1 MPTPLGFFI
10 YMEFTEFKQ
19 LVLEKAKNSS
29 LNKDA
34 LIRLR
39 TELFHAEVYY
49 KDIGDLYEDLKT
61 KPISNKAGV
70 IPFILGFTKELNIE
84 EPLTFT
90 QVKPGASGG
99 IDVDSD
105 FSGEG
110 RDLVIK
116 YLKGKYGDDCVT
128 PVGTTSTLQMK
139 VACKDLLRYATATVA
154 EANEFT
160 KELDDE
166 LSFEEN
172 IAKLL
177 NSDSPAKE
185 TYIKYQKVLDL
196 VPRFLGKAR
205 NIGCHAGGVVLTPKP
220 IWNYCPVE
228 LSSETIVTAFP
239 ESGSNQYLDEMGLV
253 KLDLLA
259 ISVLD
264 VIKETIELIDEKLY
278 LIEDDDGLQKIVPAS
293 YLRGR
298 IDEIQHND

>member
-1 MPTPLGFFI
+1 MDFI
-10 YMEFTEFKQ
+10 EFKK
-19 LVLEKAKNSS
+19 LVLEKAKEKN
-29 LNKDA
+29 LDKNA

-49 KDIGDLYEDLKT
+49 NDIGDLYEDLKT
-61 KPISNKAGV
+61 KPIKTKAGV
-70 IPFILGFTKELNIE
+70 IPYLLGFSELDLNI
-84 EPLTFT
+84 PVTLK

-105 FSGEG
+105 FSGVG
-110 RDLVIK
+110 RDLIIK

-139 VACKDLLRYATATVA
+139 VACKDLLRYACSTVA
-154 EANEFT
+154 EANDFT

-166 LSFEEN
+166 VSFEEN
-172 IAKLL
+172 IKRLL
-177 NSDSPAKE
+177 SSNSPAKE
-185 TYIKYQKVLDL
+185 IYIKYQRVLDL

-205 NIGCHAGGVVLTPKP
+205 NIGKHAGGVVLTPKP

-228 LSSETIVTAFP
+228 LSSDEIVTAFP
-239 ESGSNQYLDEMGLV
+239 ESGSSQYLDEIGLV

-264 VIKETIELIDEKLY
+264 VIQETVDLIDEELY
-278 LIEDDDGLQKIVPAS
+278 LIEEDGIQKIVPAS
-293 YLRGR
+293 Y
-298 IDEIQHND
+298 IDFCKNNGAEVTYEVENSD

>member
-1 MPTPLGFFI
+1 MDFA
-10 YMEFTEFKQ
+10 EFKK
-19 LVLEKAKNSS
+19 LVLEKAKEKKLDKNG
-29 LNKDA
+29 

-39 TELFHAEVYY
+39 TEIFHAEVYY
-49 KDIGDLYEDLKT
+49 QDIGDLYEDLKS
-61 KPISNKAGV
+61 KEIKNKAGV
-70 IPFILGFTKELNIE
+70 IPFLLGFTDKVELS
-84 EPLTFT
+84 EPLSFV

-110 RDLVIK
+110 RQRVIR
-116 YLKGKYGDDCVT
+116 YLKSKYGEDCVT

-139 VACKDLLRYATATVA
+139 VACKDLLRYATSTVA

-172 IAKLL
+172 IKKILSG
-177 NSDSPAKE
+177 NSSARE

-205 NIGCHAGGVVLTPKP
+205 NVGCHAGGVVLTPKP

-228 LSSETIVTAFP
+228 LSAETIVTAFP
-239 ESGSNQYLDEMGLV
+239 ESGTSQYLDEIGLV

-264 VIKETIELIDEKLY
+264 VIKETTDLINEDLY

-293 YLRGR
+293 YLR
-298 IDEIQHND
+298 DKVDAL

>member
-1 MPTPLGFFI
+1 MNYL
-10 YMEFTEFKQ
+10 EFKS
-19 LVLEKAKNSS
+19 LVLQKAKDFQLDKN
-29 LNKDA
+29 A

-49 KDIGDLYEDLKT
+49 NDIGDLYEDLKT
-61 KPISNKAGV
+61 KEIKNKTGI
-70 IPFILGFTKELNIE
+70 IPWILGFTDKVDINVPLELK
-84 EPLTFT
+84 

-110 RDLVIK
+110 RDAIIK
-116 YLKGKYGDDCVT
+116 YLKTKYGDDCVT

-139 VACKDLLRYATATVA
+139 VACKDLLRYAGSTVA

-172 IAKLL
+172 IKRIVAG
-177 NSDSPAKE
+177 NSSAKE
-185 TYIKYQKVLDL
+185 TYIKYQRVLDL

-205 NIGCHAGGVVLTPKP
+205 NVGCHAGGVVLTPKP

-228 LSSETIVTAFP
+228 LSADTVVTAFP
-239 ESGSNQYLDEMGLV
+239 ESGSSQYLDEIGLV

-264 VIKETIELIDEKLY
+264 VIKETVDLIDENLY
-278 LIEDDDGLQKIVPAS
+278 LIEDDDGLQKIVPES
-293 YLRGR
+293 YLRSCGAL
-298 IDEIQHND
+298 

>member
-1 MPTPLGFFI
+1 MDFL
-10 YMEFTEFKQ
+10 EFKKI
-19 LVLEKAKNSS
+19 VLEKAKEKN
-29 LNKDA
+29 LTKEG

-49 KDIGDLYEDLKT
+49 QDIGDLYEDLKS
-61 KPISNKAGV
+61 KEIKSEAGI
-70 IPFILGFTKELNIE
+70 IPWILGLAEKVDLNK
-84 EPLTFT
+84 PLEFK
-90 QVKPGASGG
+90 QVRPGASGG

-110 RDLVIK
+110 RQQVIS
-116 YLKGKYGDDCVT
+116 YLKSKYGDDCVV

-139 VACKDLLRYATATVA
+139 VACKDLLRYACSTVA
-154 EANEFT
+154 EANDFT

-166 LSFEEN
+166 LSFEDN
-172 IAKLL
+172 IKRIVSS
-177 NSDSPAKE
+177 NSPAKE

-205 NIGCHAGGVVLTPKP
+205 NVGKHAGGVVLTPKP

-228 LSSETIVTAFP
+228 LSADEVVTAFP
-239 ESGSNQYLDEMGLV
+239 ESGTSQYLDEIGLV

-264 VIKETIELIDEKLY
+264 VIKETVELIDEPLY
-278 LIEDDDGLQKIVPAS
+278 LIEDDDGLQKIVPES
-293 YLRGR
+293 Y
-298 IDEIQHND
+298 IKMKANEI

>member
-1 MPTPLGFFI
+1 MNFS
-10 YMEFTEFKQ
+10 EFKK
-19 LVLEKAKNSS
+19 LVLEKAKDKNLS
-29 LNKDA
+29 KDD

-49 KDIGDLYEDLKT
+49 QDLGDLYEDLKT
-61 KPISNKAGV
+61 KEIKSKNGI
-70 IPFILGFTKELNIE
+70 IPFLLGFTSEYDNTTPLN
-84 EPLTFT
+84 FV
-90 QVKPGASGG
+90 QVKPGDSGG

-105 FSGEG
+105 FSGAG
-110 RDLVIK
+110 REAVIK

-139 VACKDLLRYATATVA
+139 VACKDLLRYACSTVQ
-154 EANEFT
+154 EANDFT

-172 IAKLL
+172 VQKLL
-177 NSDSPAKE
+177 KGNSPARDI
-185 TYIKYQKVLDL
+185 YIKYQKILDL

-205 NIGCHAGGVVLTPKP
+205 NIGKHAGGVVLTPKP

-228 LSSETIVTAFP
+228 LSADEVVTAFP
-239 ESGSNQYLDEMGLV
+239 ESGNATFLDEMGLV

-264 VIKETIELIDEKLY
+264 VIQETIDLIDEELY
-278 LIEDDDGLQKIVPAS
+278 LIEDDDGLQKIVPKS
-293 YLRGR
+293 YIL
-298 IDEIQHND
+298 

>member
-1 MPTPLGFFI
+1 
-10 YMEFTEFKQ
+10 MEFTEFKN
-19 LVLEKAKNSS
+19 LVLEKAKEKK

-49 KDIGDLYEDLKT
+49 QDIGDLYEDLKA
-61 KPISNKAGV
+61 KEIKNKSGV
-70 IPFILGFTKELNIE
+70 IPYLLGFTETVELNK
-84 EPLTFT
+84 PLEFI
-90 QVKPGASGG
+90 QVKPGDSGG

-110 RDLVIK
+110 RQKVIA
-116 YLKGKYGDDCVT
+116 YLKQKYGDDCVT
-128 PVGTTSTLQMK
+128 PVGTVTTLQMK
-139 VACKDLLRYATATVA
+139 NCVKDLLRYVGSTVA

-172 IAKLL
+172 IKKLL
-177 NSDSPAKE
+177 ASDSPVKE
-185 TYIKYQKVLDL
+185 TYLKYQKILDL
-196 VPRFLGKAR
+196 VPRFLNKPRNVGK
-205 NIGCHAGGVVLTPKP
+205 HAGGIVLTPKP

-228 LSSETIVTAFP
+228 LSNDEIVTAF
-239 ESGSNQYLDEMGLV
+239 EENGSNTVLDKISLV

-264 VIKETIELIDEKLY
+264 TVAETFKLIDEELF
-278 LIEDDDGLQKIVPAS
+278 LIEDDDGLQKIVPES
-293 YLRGR
+293 YLLHKV
-298 IDEIQHND
+298 DDLS

>member
-1 MPTPLGFFI
+1 MDFA
-10 YMEFTEFKQ
+10 EFKK
-19 LVLEKAKNSS
+19 LVLEKAKEKK
-29 LNKDA
+29 LDKKG

-49 KDIGDLYEDLKT
+49 QDIGDLYEDLKVKEIKT
-61 KPISNKAGV
+61 KAGV
-70 IPFILGFTKELNIE
+70 IPFVLGFTDELDLNSVIT
-84 EPLTFT
+84 LK
-90 QVKPGASGG
+90 QVRPGSSGG

-110 RDLVIK
+110 RQKVIR
-116 YLKGKYGDDCVT
+116 YLKSKYGEDCVT
-128 PVGTTSTLQMK
+128 PVGTTSSLQMK

-166 LSFEEN
+166 ISFEEN
-172 IAKLL
+172 IKRIL
-177 NSDSPAKE
+177 SGDSPAKE
-185 TYIKYQKVLDL
+185 TYIKYQKILDL

-205 NIGCHAGGVVLTPKP
+205 NIGKHAGGVVLTPEP

-228 LSSETIVTAFP
+228 LSSEEIVTAFP
-239 ESGSNQYLDEMGLV
+239 ENGSNTILDEIGLV

-264 VIKETIELIDEKLY
+264 VIQETVDLINEDLY
-278 LIEDDDGLQKIVPAS
+278 LIEEDGIQKIVPYS
-293 YLRGR
+293 YIKRHM
-298 IDEIQHND
+298 DEVEN

>member
-1 MPTPLGFFI
+1 MDFA
-10 YMEFTEFKQ
+10 EFKK
-19 LVLEKAKNSS
+19 LILEKAKEKKLDKNG
-29 LNKDA
+29 

-39 TELFHAEVYY
+39 TEIFHAEVYY
-49 KDIGDLYEDLKT
+49 QDIGDLYEDLKS
-61 KPISNKAGV
+61 KEIKNKAGV
-70 IPFILGFTKELNIE
+70 IPFLLGFTDKVELS
-84 EPLTFT
+84 EPLSFV

-110 RDLVIK
+110 RQRVIR
-116 YLKGKYGDDCVT
+116 YLKSKYGEDCVT

-139 VACKDLLRYATATVA
+139 VACKDLLRYATSTVA

-172 IAKLL
+172 IKKILSG
-177 NSDSPAKE
+177 NSSARE

-205 NIGCHAGGVVLTPKP
+205 NVGCHAGGVVLTPKP

-228 LSSETIVTAFP
+228 LSAETIVTAFP
-239 ESGSNQYLDEMGLV
+239 ESGTSQYLDEIGLV

-264 VIKETIELIDEKLY
+264 VIKETTDLINEDLY

-293 YLRGR
+293 YLR
-298 IDEIQHND
+298 DKVDAL

>member
-1 MPTPLGFFI
+1 MDFK
-10 YMEFTEFKQ
+10 EFRQ
-19 LVLEKAKNSS
+19 LVLEKAKEAK
-29 LNKDA
+29 LGKDA

-49 KDIGDLYEDLKT
+49 QDVGDLYEDLKT
-61 KPISNKAGV
+61 KEITNNAGV
-70 IPFILGFTKELNIE
+70 IPMLLGFTDKANLD
-84 EPLTFT
+84 EPLTFV

-105 FSGEG
+105 FSGTG
-110 RDLVIK
+110 RDLVIR

-166 LSFEEN
+166 ISFEEN
-172 IAKLL
+172 IKRILA
-177 NSDSPAKE
+177 SDSPAKE
-185 TYIKYQKVLDL
+185 TYLKYQKVLDL

-205 NIGCHAGGVVLTPKP
+205 NVGCHAGGVVLTPKP

-228 LSSETIVTAFP
+228 LSAETIVTAFP

-264 VIKETIELIDEKLY
+264 VIKETIDLINEELY
-278 LIEDDDGLQKIVPAS
+278 LIEDDDGLQKVVPAS
-293 YLRGR
+293 YLRER
-298 IDEIQHND
+298 ANEI